1 MVWYG
6 ARCGGVVWRGAVWW
20 YGVVRWCS
28 MAACGVAAVDR
39 RAFWRSS
46 TPPLVPSVIYEDNH
60 LLVLA
65 KPACMPSVPDESGV
79 AWWTTPLHTNMR
91 TSRAPSP
98 LLCIPALPLEVPP
111 NSGSPPPSEHTHHD
125 HHDLT
130 AFLSP
135 HPPGDHSLLEWGKA
149 YTRKAYN
156 KPGEASGWRRSTGS
170 IGPCRV
176 WCASRAPP
184 KLPTAS
190 RSR

>member
-1 MVWYG
+1 MLSRF
-6 ARCGGVVWRGAVWW
+6 ASHRQRL
-20 YGVVRWCS
+20 
-28 MAACGVAAVDR
+28 ACGVAAVDR

-46 TPPLVPSVIYEDNH
+46 TPPLVPSVMYEDNH

-65 KPACMPSVPDESGV
+65 KPACMPSVPDESGG
-79 AWWTTPLHTNMR
+79 ARWTTPLHTNML

-149 YTRKAYN
+149 YIRKAYN
-156 KPGEASGWRRSTGS
+156 KPGEAWLAPVHRIDRPVSGVVCFARTSKAADRLSEQ
-170 IGPCRV
+170 V
-176 WCASRAPP
+176 SRESSLSPRPP
-184 KLPTAS
+184 
-190 RSR
+190 